1 MFRQFVAFAATLV
14 GTVAATAQQPTTGA
28 NVSNVVVIETSK
40 GTIKVELYPDKAP
53 ITVKNFLAY
62 VDDKHYDDLIFHRV
76 IKGFMVQG
84 GGMDKNMQQK
94 KTKPPIA
101 NESSNGLKNLKGTI
115 AMARTSVPDSATSQF
130 FINAKDNDFLDK
142 AQSQDGVGYCVF
154 GKVIE
159 GIDVVEAIEA
169 VKTGPGNVP
178 VEQVVI
184 KSIKKAAAK

>member
-1 MFRQFVAFAATLV
+1 MTRLFVALAATL
-14 GTVAATAQQPTTGA
+14 GLAFPATAQQPTTGA

-115 AMARTSVPDSATSQF
+115 AMARTNVPDSATSQF
-130 FINAKDNDFLDK
+130 FINAKDNGFLDK

-169 VKTGPGNVP
+169 VKTGPGDVP